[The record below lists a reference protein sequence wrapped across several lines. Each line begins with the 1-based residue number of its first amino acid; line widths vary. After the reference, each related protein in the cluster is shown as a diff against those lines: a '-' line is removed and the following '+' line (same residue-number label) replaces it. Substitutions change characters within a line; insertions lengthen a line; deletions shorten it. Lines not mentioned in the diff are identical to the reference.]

1 MVQTFLTGICVQ
13 LSMKWTVVLW
23 IIAEAH
29 LTLDAYAL
37 FT

>member
-1 MVQTFLTGICVQ
+1 VQ
-13 LSMKWTVVLW
+13 LSMKWTVVLR

-37 FT
+37 FTKMII